1 MAVKKREP
9 QFYGTYWGI
18 KDGKVKSVDEY
29 LKRSGVYLS
38 AMNHDGVLYEHPVLR
53 GRRSSSEVV
62 VVFNLTNVKFVPAMY
77 SGTEHEQKVREELQ
91 AIIDSR

>member
-9 QFYGTYWGI
+9 QFYGTFWGI
-18 KDGKVKSVDEY
+18 KDGKVTSVDEY
-29 LKRSGVYLS
+29 LERSGVYLS
-38 AMNHDGVLYEHPVLR
+38 AMDDDLVPIKHHVQR

-62 VVFNLTNVKFVPAMY
+62 VVFNLTNVRFVSAMH

-91 AIIDSR
+91 AIIDSE